1 MQHLVVM
8 IFLFVPAMIGF
19 AQQGSVVANSGGQAS
34 SSLAAIPE
42 TKFEVPDAARR
53 AILFTKYALDVRLE
67 TRDATMHARA
77 IVTVKNE
84 GAAALYAIPLQIS
97 SSLAW
102 EAINEG
108 GKPLRFAHH
117 TVATDADHTGAMN
130 EALVTLASPLAPGG
144 EQTLTVFY
152 SGSAAPTAK
161 RLETIGT

>member
-53 AILFTKYALDVRLE
+53 AILFTKYALDVWLAKRGS
-67 TRDATMHARA
+67 RKHPRA
-77 IVTVKNE
+77 IVPVKN
-84 GAAALYAIPLQIS
+84 GCAAALDSIPLQIS

-117 TVATDADHTGAMN
+117 TAATD
-130 EALVTLASPLAPGG
+130 
-144 EQTLTVFY
+144 
-152 SGSAAPTAK
+152 
-161 RLETIGT
+161 